1 MKLKKIIAL
10 CMAAFMSVS
19 MMSGCG
25 SKPEREQ
32 RGFFRNIVR
41 CLGRSRGDCFCLSYG
56 QDG

>member
-25 SKPEREQ
+25 SKPEESKEDSSETSSDAS
-32 RGFFRNIVR
+32 GEAEE
-41 CLGRSRGDCFCLSYG
+41 S
-56 QDG
+56 